1 MIMNGGAAKA
11 MKGQKRAFLLFFF
24 LLGPSVSIDSFYHF
38 CCYLSH
44 GPRSWSIV
52 RVSLAAEEK
61 KAVVGG
67 SGLLV
72 SSQQKVSRAVSVAGV
87 NPSAPPVNHS
97 KKEREKEVRDSVDFF
112 F

>member
-87 NPSAPPVNHS
+87 NPSDPVNHS
-97 KKEREKEVRDSVDFF
+97 KKERGKEVRDSVVDFF